1 MIKEMIRFV
10 VILGLVTALS
20 AGALALV
27 NQITDPVIQARSR
40 DALTGAVTLVL
51 PGSRDGLVLTHDQND
66 GTGYYAGFRNPDTTG
81 LVGYAFRSSAK
92 GYSSTIQ
99 TLVGVDSLGSILA
112 IVVLSQQETPGLG
125 TRCQEIRRGETEPW
139 WQAQFRGKRVSE
151 IAVDKDN
158 GIIQSITG
166 ATITSRAITDGIR
179 KQVQGLLPGWNAG
192 TKEQAARRN
201 RSGA

>member
-1 MIKEMIRFV
+1 LIKEMMRFV

-27 NQITDPVIQARSR
+27 NQITDPVIQTRGR
-40 DALTGAVTLVL
+40 EALAAAVTLVL
-51 PGSRDGLVLTHDQND
+51 PGSEGGLILTHDQN
-66 GTGYYAGFRNPDTTG
+66 GETGYFAGFRNPDTTD
-81 LVGYAFRSSAK
+81 LIGYAFRSSSQ

-99 TLVGVDSLGSILA
+99 TLVGVDSSGSILA
-112 IVVLSQQETPGLG
+112 IHVLSQQETPGLG

-139 WQAQFRGKRVSE
+139 WQAQFKGKRISE
-151 IAVDKDN
+151 VAVDKDN

-179 KQVQGLLPGWNAG
+179 KQVHGLLPRWNTEAKG
-192 TKEQAARRN
+192 QASRPN
-201 RSGA
+201 RSGS